1 MVTDRLAQT
10 RRHAAALKGDIWATL
25 SQVDVSE
32 HIEKKAGF
40 SYLSWPWAWA
50 LVVDRFPDATFEKH
64 LFGDDHQQLPYMVDN
79 AGWAYVQVTVTILH
93 HSLTEIYP
101 VLNHSNRPIKNPDS
115 FAINTALMRGL
126 VKTLA
131 YHGLGISLYVGEDLP
146 LETKSKKFNVAEV
159 IDDEE
164 LPAKP
169 AGKTPRQTPTRV
181 GTRVGNGLISSLQ
194 AIKTLSQ
201 LETWAR
207 DSTAE
212 VNQMRR
218 SDLEAWTRVKDAYE
232 THLRKLQ
239 AKEAK

>member
-1 MVTDRLAQT
+1 MAQT
-10 RRHAAALKGDIWATL
+10 RRHAAALNGEIWATL

-79 AGWAYVQVTVTILH
+79 QGWAYVQVTVTILH

-101 VLNHSNRPIKNPDS
+101 VLSHSNRPIKNPDS
-115 FAINTALMRGL
+115 FAVNTALMRAL

-131 YHGLGISLYVGEDLP
+131 YHGLGLSLYVGEDLP
-146 LETKSKKFNVAEV
+146 LETGLKKFNISEV

-164 LPAKP
+164 PEAKP
-169 AGKTPRQTPTRV
+169 EPRLTIKPPRRTPTNV
-181 GTRVGNGLISSLQ
+181 GSGLISSLRDVE
-194 AIKTLSQ
+194 TLAQ
-201 LETWAR
+201 LEGWAR

-212 VNQMRR
+212 ANQMRR

-232 THLRKLQ
+232 THLRALRK
-239 AKEAK
+239 KEEK